1 MSDWDPELYNRFA
14 RYRAEPAEMILAR
27 LQIGGAERIVDLGC
41 GSGEHTVELA
51 RRSQNG
57 SALGIDSSPAMI
69 DRASRLRETLDDDLK
84 RRVNFILGDMRD
96 FSADREYTIIFS
108 NAAFQWMREHQ
119 SVLAACYRA
128 LRPGGTLAVQM
139 PANEHEGAQ
148 VTMMAMAAEAPW
160 NATLGALQTPSKETV
175 LTPDEYRAMLAGVGF
190 IDLDCHYH
198 TFHHPMR
205 SPAEVV
211 EFYRATGL
219 RRFLDHL
226 PPDQRD
232 PFVAELTRRLEI
244 EYGTRGP
251 LTFTFRRL
259 FLWAHRPAG

>member
-1 MSDWDPELYNRFA
+1 MSDWDPDLYNRFA
-14 RYRAEPAEMILAR
+14 RYRAEPVEMILAR

-69 DRASRLRETLDDDLK
+69 DRASRLRETLDEDLK
-84 RRVNFILGDMRD
+84 RRVNFTLGDIRD

-108 NAAFQWMREHQ
+108 NAAFQWMSDHR

-128 LRPGGTLAVQM
+128 LWPGGTLANQM
-139 PANEHEGAQ
+139 PSNENERAQ
-148 VTMMAMAAEAPW
+148 ATMMEMAAEAPW
-160 NATLGALQTPSKETV
+160 RATLGALQTPSKETV
-175 LTPDEYRAMLAGVGF
+175 LTPEEYRTILAGIGF
-190 IDLDCHYH
+190 TDLDCHYH

-211 EFYRATGL
+211 EFYRSTGL

-226 PPDQRD
+226 TPDQCD
-232 PFVAELTRRLEI
+232 PLVAELTSRLETG
-244 EYGTRGP
+244 YGTRGP

-259 FLWAHRPAG
+259 FLWARRPAG

>member
-1 MSDWDPELYNRFA
+1 MSDWDPDLYNRFA
-14 RYRAEPAEMILAR
+14 RYRAEPVEMILDR

-41 GSGEHTVELA
+41 GSGDHTVELA

-69 DRASRLRETLDDDLK
+69 GRATRLRETLDEDLG

-128 LRPGGTLAVQM
+128 LRPGGALAVQM
-139 PANEHEGAQ
+139 PANENEDAQ
-148 VTMMAMAAEAPW
+148 VTMMAIAAEAPW
-160 NATLGALQTPSKETV
+160 NAALGTLQTPSKETV
-175 LTPDEYRAMLAGVGF
+175 LTPEEYRAILASIGF

-205 SPAEVV
+205 NPAEVV
-211 EFYRATGL
+211 EFYRSTGL

-226 PPDQRD
+226 PPDQQD
-232 PFVAELTRRLEI
+232 PFVAELTSRLETG
-244 EYGTRGP
+244 YGTRGP

-259 FLWAHRPAG
+259 FLWARRPAA